1 MSPAQQIKANHIL
14 DHINKN
20 SDKIRMDQNGDVYIN
35 ERLLKGVKINELIV
49 NSVRNRA
56 ADSELTGQYKLFRVL
71 IIEVCLRV

>member
-49 NSVRNRA
+49 YSIRNRA
-56 ADSELTGQYKLFRVL
+56 ADSELPGNTSYFGY
-71 IIEVCLRV
+71 